1 MITQRLMNSRYAL
14 SLKAL
19 GTWFGLGLVP
29 FAPGTFGTLGAIP
42 LVWFFQRFG
51 EMQYMFAVLLFT
63 VFSIFVAQLYEDEV
77 AEGHDPGEFVL
88 DEVVGFLVT
97 MTWMPFTWTYL
108 LAGFVLFRLFDILK
122 PFPISWV
129 DRRVPGGFGAVAD
142 DLLAGILAS
151 IGMQLIL
158 HFRLIEAWNL

>member
-1 MITQRLMNSRYAL
+1 MNPRYAL

-63 VFSIFVAQLYEDEV
+63 VFSIFVAQLYEEEV

-88 DEVVGFLVT
+88 DEVAGFLVT
-97 MTWMPFTWTYL
+97 MTWMPFTWAYL

-151 IGMQLIL
+151 IGMQLIF

>member
-1 MITQRLMNSRYAL
+1 
-14 SLKAL
+14 
-19 GTWFGLGLVP
+19 
-29 FAPGTFGTLGAIP
+29 
-42 LVWFFQRFG
+42 
-51 EMQYMFAVLLFT
+51 
-63 VFSIFVAQLYEDEV
+63 
-77 AEGHDPGEFVL
+77 
-88 DEVVGFLVT
+88 
-97 MTWMPFTWTYL
+97 MTWMPFTWAYL

-151 IGMQLIL
+151 IAMQLIL

>member
-1 MITQRLMNSRYAL
+1 MNSRYAL

-97 MTWMPFTWTYL
+97 MTWMPFTWAYL

-151 IGMQLIL
+151 IAMQLIL

>member
-1 MITQRLMNSRYAL
+1 MNSRYAL

-29 FAPGTFGTLGAIP
+29 FAPGTFGTLGAITR
-42 LVWFFQRFG
+42 VWFFQRFG

-97 MTWMPFTWTYL
+97 MTWMPFTWAYL

-151 IGMQLIL
+151 IAMQLIL